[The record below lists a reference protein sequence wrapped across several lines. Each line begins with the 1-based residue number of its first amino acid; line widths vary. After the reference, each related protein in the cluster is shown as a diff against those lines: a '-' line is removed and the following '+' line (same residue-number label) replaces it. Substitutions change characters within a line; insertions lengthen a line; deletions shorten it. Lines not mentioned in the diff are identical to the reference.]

1 MLTEESLETLLCSL
15 SIMDPEP
22 DGVFC
27 SFRVEDPDLD
37 GPLDI
42 ESNEELLIERKALD
56 KVRDFLLSTGSGD
69 SPLEWAFWNG
79 DSDPVVLA
87 VEDLHFHFSEL
98 MADFIMA
105 AGLGSSNGS

>member
-22 DGVFC
+22 DGVLE
-27 SFRVEDPDLD
+27 SFRCEDPDLD

-56 KVRDFLLSTGSGD
+56 NVRDFLLSTTSD
-69 SPLEWAFWNG
+69 VSPWEGALWNG
-79 DSDPVVLA
+79 DSDAVVLA
-87 VEDLHFHFSEL
+87 TEDLHFHFSEL
-98 MADFIMA
+98 FVDFIMA
-105 AGLGSSNGS
+105 AGLGSSKRS